1 MLKKTIEWTIPLV
14 LAGIMT
20 GCATYRPPAQIQS
33 AVATVNR
40 HTPEYVTEANKAL
53 REAFML
59 TKFSA
64 EVRAYAVA
72 VIAQQLQVSL
82 GKYRSME
89 AMSELTLSI
98 AAEINSTRLTL
109 T

>member
-1 MLKKTIEWTIPLV
+1 MLKKTLEWTIPLA

-53 REAFML
+53 REVGQPD
-59 TKFSA
+59 A
-64 EVRAYAVA
+64 E
-72 VIAQQLQVSL
+72 
-82 GKYRSME
+82 
-89 AMSELTLSI
+89 
-98 AAEINSTRLTL
+98 RLTGVGLRLRPPWTHL
-109 T
+109 TSGPTARTEAGQ

>member
-1 MLKKTIEWTIPLV
+1 MLKKTLEWTIPLV

-53 REAFML
+53 REVGHPD
-59 TKFSA
+59 A
-64 EVRAYAVA
+64 E
-72 VIAQQLQVSL
+72 
-82 GKYRSME
+82 
-89 AMSELTLSI
+89 
-98 AAEINSTRLTL
+98 RLTGVVCACRPPWTPL
-109 T
+109 TSGPTARTRRQANERDPSGKQRCRPPGR